1 MEGRSGGQVMAELL
15 MTKTPSGALM
25 PASEEEAEKLR
36 KIKSGATVRCD
47 IRQMRNY
54 QFHKKFFSLVK
65 FLFDIWEEG
74 VPRRLY
80 RGVEVQPNLD
90 RFRKDLIILSGRYDA
105 TYNVRNEVRLEAKSI
120 SFANMSEE
128 EFERLFS
135 DVINIAL
142 ERVINRP
149 DLSEEK
155 IREYCDQLM
164 QYD

>member
-1 MEGRSGGQVMAELL
+1 MEVRSGGEMMAELL
-15 MTKTPSGALM
+15 MTKTPSGALIS
-25 PASEEEAEKLR
+25 ASEEEAERLR

-47 IRQMRNY
+47 IKQMRNY
-54 QFHKKFFSLVK
+54 RFHKKFFSLVK
-65 FLFDIWEEG
+65 FLFDIWAEG
-74 VPRRLY
+74 TPRRLY
-80 RGVEVQPNLD
+80 RGVEVRPNLV

-120 SFANMSEE
+120 SFASMSEE
-128 EFERLFS
+128 EFEKLFS

-155 IREYCDQLM
+155 IRQYCDQLM

>member
-65 FLFDIWEEG
+65 FLFDIWEES

-80 RGVEVQPNLD
+80 RGVEVRPNLD

>member
-1 MEGRSGGQVMAELL
+1 MEDRSGGEVMAELL
-15 MTKTPSGALM
+15 MTKTPAGALI

-65 FLFDIWEEG
+65 FLFGIWEES
-74 VPRRLY
+74 VPRQLY
-80 RGVEVQPNLD
+80 RGVEVRPNID
-90 RFRKDLIILSGRYDA
+90 RFRKDLIILSGRYEA

-120 SFANMSEE
+120 SFASMSEE

-155 IREYCDQLM
+155 IRQYCDQLM

>member
-1 MEGRSGGQVMAELL
+1 MAELL
-15 MTKTPSGALM
+15 MTKTPSGALI
-25 PASEEEAEKLR
+25 PVSEEEAEKLR
-36 KIKSGATVRCD
+36 RIKSGATVRCD

-54 QFHKKFFSLVK
+54 KFHKKFFSLIK
-65 FLFDIWEEG
+65 FLFDIWEDG
-74 VPRRLY
+74 VPRSLY
-80 RGVEVQPNLD
+80 RGIEVRPNID

-105 TYNVRNEVRLEAKSI
+105 TYNVRGEVRLEAKSI
-120 SFANMSEE
+120 SFASMSED

-155 IREYCDQLM
+155 IRQYCDHLM